1 MKPSRTKT
9 ETADLIL
16 TAAERVVLRDGVARL
31 TLEAVAREAKLS
43 KGGLLYHFATKE
55 ALIQAMLDRLIQHCE
70 HEIEAHQQGDI
81 EVLGLEPA
89 ERVIDLVKRT
99 QLLDSPNPG
108 LRGGI
113 AGADPF
119 WGRYNRTSI
128 LSWAT
133 KFFIDALITKAET
146 RRSGA

>member
-1 MKPSRTKT
+1 M
-9 ETADLIL
+9 
-16 TAAERVVLRDGVARL
+16 
-31 TLEAVAREAKLS
+31 
-43 KGGLLYHFATKE
+43 
-55 ALIQAMLDRLIQHCE
+55 ALIWMRLSAE
-70 HEIEAHQQGDI
+70 TGDKAW
-81 EVLGLEPA
+81 LEPA